1 MEGKIKS
8 LLYTILFV
16 TLCATTLVKPS
27 LAHLPTIPHF
37 NPPHASPVVV
47 DLQKCWS
54 SLFSVEHCVV
64 EIYKSVVTS
73 KFENVGPACCK
84 AFSEVDAKC
93 WPKMF
98 PLNPLFPKL
107 LKDGCSRIT
116 EAPLAHTLPRI
127 PTIPGFSLPVVDLT
141 KCWSSIFAVKGCV
154 TEIYKSVST
163 GKFGNVGPM
172 CCKAF
177 VDVDEK
183 CWPQMFPMNPFFPRL
198 LRNQCSRINSAA
210 TAPTHN

>member
-1 MEGKIKS
+1 MEGRIQA
-8 LLYTILFV
+8 LLVVLAVV
-16 TLCATTLVKPS
+16 TLLSPCLAEVHSTTTSQSLSIPS
-27 LAHLPTIPHF
+27 
-37 NPPHASPVVV
+37 SPV

-54 SLFSVEHCVV
+54 SLFSVEGCVV
-64 EIYKSVVTS
+64 EIYKSVVTG

-98 PLNPLFPKL
+98 PLYPLFPRL
-107 LKDGCSRIT
+107 LKDGCSRISGA
-116 EAPLAHTLPRI
+116 APPTHTMPTL
-127 PTIPGFSLPVVDLT
+127 PTIPGFSFPAVDLT
-141 KCWSSIFAVKGCV
+141 KCWSSIFNVKGCV

-163 GKFGNVGPM
+163 GKFGNVQWM

-177 VDVDEK
+177 KDVDEK
-183 CWPQMFPMNPFFPRL
+183 CWPHMFPKNPFFPRL
-198 LRNQCSRINSAA
+198 LKNECSRISSAA